1 MLIKYLLL
9 PLFLFLTL
17 ACNSEKTSETEEKQ
31 TSEVS
36 NYADQVDIKHARG
49 FNIEYFKDY
58 KIASIINSADT
69 LKYILLEKGAPRPQG
84 YPNAQIVEIPVQTAV
99 AMSSMH
105 IGLFEF
111 LESEK
116 ILTGIGNLEYVYSPS
131 VLSQIKAGKIA
142 EVGRDQGL
150 NEEKLIEMHPGIVM
164 TVGSPGTK
172 SDHYQILKQA
182 QIPVLA
188 NSEWIE
194 KTPLARAEWVKL
206 IAALLNKEKLVN
218 EKFGKIEAEYDRLA
232 ALATGSKTKPTVL
245 SGLNTKD
252 AWFMPSGDGY
262 MSKFFQDAGA
272 EYHWKDKKSEG
283 SLPLNFEAVY
293 PLALEADYWINVG
306 FSHRDSKRTILEQD
320 SRYSDFKAFKSGK
333 MYSYNGKVN
342 ELGANDFFESGT
354 VSPQIVLADLVKIFH
369 PEILP
374 DHQLVYYKQL
384 Q

>member
-1 MLIKYLLL
+1 MLKQF
-9 PLFLFLTL
+9 FLISLSLSIFG
-17 ACNSEKTSETEEKQ
+17 CNTKKSTKTEEKRTTEASDYQ
-31 TSEVS
+31 
-36 NYADQVDIKHARG
+36 NQVQIKHAQG
-49 FNIEYFKDY
+49 FTIEYFKDY
-58 KIASIINSADT
+58 KIASIISPADT
-69 LKYILLEKGAPRPQG
+69 LKYILLEKGTPRPKG
-84 YPNAQIVEIPVQTAV
+84 YPNAQIVEIPVKSAV

-111 LESEK
+111 LVSENT
-116 ILTGIGNLEYVYSPS
+116 LTGLGNLQYVYSPS
-131 VLSQIKAGKIA
+131 VITQIKAGKIV

-150 NEEKLIEMHPGIVM
+150 NEEKLIEMHPGVVI

-172 SDHYQILKQA
+172 SDHYQILTQA
-182 QIPVLA
+182 EIPVLV

-218 EKFGKIEAEYDRLA
+218 EKFGKLESEYNRLA
-232 ALATGSKTKPTVL
+232 ALAAGSKEKPTL
-245 SGLNTKD
+245 ISGLNTKD
-252 AWFMPSGDGY
+252 AWFLPSGDSY

-272 EYHWKDKKSEG
+272 DYHWKDKKAEG

-293 PLALEADYWINVG
+293 PFALDADYWVNVG
-306 FSHRDSKRTILEQD
+306 FSKSDTKKDILSQD

-333 MYSYNGKVN
+333 MYSYNAKVN
-342 ELGANDFFESGT
+342 DMGSNDFFESGT
-354 VSPQIVLADLVKIFH
+354 VNPHIVLADLIKIFH

-374 DHQLVYYKQL
+374 EHRLVYYKQL